1 MRRSPLWA
9 DSAISAIWQAPCRTE
24 RYEENTLSDTAF
36 GRGIEF
42 CTVVSWRKNWAA
54 SAPAGDSCP
63 SAGAGARVLLG
74 GRLLVSSRRPL
85 PLA

>member
-1 MRRSPLWA
+1 MRRSPLSA
-9 DSAISAIWQAPCRTE
+9 DSAKSAIWQAPCKTE

-42 CTVVSWRKNWAA
+42 CTIVGRRKNRAA

-63 SAGAGARVLLG
+63 SASAGAGLLLG
-74 GRLLVSSRRPL
+74 GWLLVSSRPPV